1 MLWGLLQSAFAL
13 PDRFWAPGGLS
24 PAAFAPATYRPL
36 IAPPFGVALNLLIA
50 AAFVWWWPL
59 RVLRRRA
66 WRRAAQFRL
75 RPLAPALRPL
85 VVRAGL
91 AIVVAATA
99 SLLVL
104 PRLLPF
110 APESDPAVTA
120 YVRQPVGAVALAVVA
135 VAVAPLMEEFLFRG
149 WVQRRLERLERVVG
163 RRLARGATPRAGA
176 ARTGAP
182 WPAIAVT
189 ALLFALVHWQR
200 FGFVPRALFAVAAG
214 YAAWATGSIWASV
227 SLHAM
232 YNGGLLLTTPL
243 LSLLVPR
250 LADADDRSVVRL
262 AQDPRVF
269 WPALLVL
276 LAAVVAAARALGE
289 LRAAARAKRMAR

>member
-1 MLWGLLQSAFAL
+1 MGALVLWALLQSAFAL
-13 PDRFWAPGGLS
+13 PDRFWVPGGLT
-24 PAAFAPATYRPL
+24 PATLAGASYRPL
-36 IAPPFGVALNLLIA
+36 IPPPVGVALNLLIA

-59 RVLRRRA
+59 RVLRRRE

-75 RPLAPALRPL
+75 RPLAPGLRPY
-85 VVRAGL
+85 VVLAGL

-110 APESDPAVTA
+110 APESDPTVAA

-149 WVQRRLERLERVVG
+149 WVQRRLERVFG
-163 RRLARGATPRAGA
+163 RRMAPGATP
-176 ARTGAP
+176 RTGAP
-182 WPAIAVT
+182 WPAIVVT
-189 ALLFALVHWQR
+189 ALLFALVHLQR
-200 FGFVPRALFAVAAG
+200 FGFAPRALFALAAG

-227 SLHAM
+227 GLHAM

-243 LSLLVPR
+243 LGLLVPR

-276 LAAVVAAARALGE
+276 VAAGVAAARALRG